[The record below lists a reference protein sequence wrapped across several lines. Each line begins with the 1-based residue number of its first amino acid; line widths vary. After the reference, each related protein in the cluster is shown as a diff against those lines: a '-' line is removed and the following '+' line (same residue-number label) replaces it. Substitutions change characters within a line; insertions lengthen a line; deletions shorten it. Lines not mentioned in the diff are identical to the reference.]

1 MISRSIK
8 ISPGSPV
15 LRSSFVNYGPVF
27 PLEPW
32 VLAISC
38 NMARLSAMVA
48 HFSSAWL
55 TTAVAFALRG
65 LGRWFL
71 VLLVLGGFWH
81 LHGQA
86 DVKKWIRTV
95 CKLSAIGG
103 SGQCCNIFWRCDDLN
118 KRLGNSL
125 DFASVILNIIGMQTG
140 TTNSKRRQTS
150 QYTHLLSSLTSPVN
164 SPDTKSRVAMMSQ
177 SFTGRSRAF
186 LIINNHKCNTKPKL
200 VSESWCAFAGTNV

>member
-125 DFASVILNIIGMQTG
+125 DFASCYFEHYWYADRNNKQQAQTNITIHTSTIILDIP
-140 TTNSKRRQTS
+140 S
-150 QYTHLLSSLTSPVN
+150 QLT
-164 SPDTKSRVAMMSQ
+164 
-177 SFTGRSRAF
+177 
-186 LIINNHKCNTKPKL
+186 
-200 VSESWCAFAGTNV
+200 WY